1 VFEHRDQLAMSAYV
15 NGVENANAVFDGFA
29 NGQVAAG
36 NAASGT
42 GDAAITG
49 LGFTPDWVVATMAGV
64 NALTGWSATS
74 TTLTIT
80 GRSTTTAC
88 VISYIAG
95 NLS

>member
-1 VFEHRDQLAMSAYV
+1 MASPYSLGAQ
-15 NGVENANAVFDGFA
+15 NADRLFDGFA
-29 NGQVAAG
+29 DGSVAIG
-36 NAASGT
+36 NVASDT
-42 GDAAITG
+42 GDGIVTG
-49 LGFTPDWVVATMAGV
+49 LGFTPDFVIATMAGV

>member
-1 VFEHRDQLAMSAYV
+1 MPSPFSL
-15 NGVENANAVFDGFA
+15 GVQNADRLFDGFVD
-29 NGQVAAG
+29 GSVAIG
-36 NAASGT
+36 NTSSDTGSAAV
-42 GDAAITG
+42 TG
-49 LGFTPDWVVATMAGV
+49 LGFTPDWVIATMAGV

>member
-1 VFEHRDQLAMSAYV
+1 MPGPWTLGAQNAEEAFEVFVDSNV
-15 NGVENANAVFDGFA
+15 VI
-29 NGQVAAG
+29 G
-36 NAASGT
+36 NTTSDT
-42 GDAAITG
+42 GDATVTG
-49 LGFTPDWVVATMAGV
+49 LGFTPDFVLATMAGV

>member
-1 VFEHRDQLAMSAYV
+1 MSDYSLGGQNAKDAFEA
-15 NGVENANAVFDGFA
+15 FA
-29 NGQVAAG
+29 DGQVHLG
-36 NAASGT
+36 NTASGT
-42 GDAAITG
+42 GSAAITG
-49 LGFTPDWVVATMAGV
+49 LGFTPDFVVATMAGV